1 MLIVNFILITA
12 LAGWWLSSTEISG
25 GFSGLAATGVVRSR
39 YWGLGIIIFIII
51 GGCLFGNLLNGI
63 IVGDTPLTTPGSST
77 TIAISAFI
85 ATLVTYKLSRFSSV
99 CYGILGALLGWGMYV
114 NDSIDCIE
122 VLRLV
127 LSWLIAPLLTAVIA
141 FFIYRVYCF
150 FIRKSSIHIL
160 ILARYLR
167 GGLIIAA
174 ILFALAIGMNNS
186 ILFIILNET
195 ISPGFD
201 FFINNL
207 DVKDQ
212 YILLFFSFLL
222 IALITWKSTFL
233 KINTLSER
241 EFDIN
246 IESVLVMLIAGVLV
260 LMFFSIPAV
269 CLIGLTETPLSIAGI
284 VLGGFAGI
292 NIVKKEKGIAYNEEG
307 RFLLSVI
314 ITPLVSFGIAYFIF
328 NIVDTHTLV
337 AKGSKIA
344 IASRGVF
351 NITPVIIAALAFT
364 FLFLVLV
371 YLRKQRRMRI
381 QAEII
386 LLENQNKLFE
396 NQKAMSALEI
406 KTVVTENESLN
417 TKLEL
422 RRKELIN
429 IALGITE
436 QKIFQEILYLQLKEL
451 KNLNDVEDLHREIE
465 DMERQ
470 LLQKMNFSEE
480 LESFYA
486 QIENLH
492 RDFNLRLSEKHP
504 DLTEQER
511 RLTTLLRLGFSS
523 KHIASLMNISPKS
536 VEMSRYRLR
545 NKLALDHDQKLITY
559 IRNI

>member
-1 MLIVNFILITA
+1 M
-12 LAGWWLSSTEISG
+12 
-25 GFSGLAATGVVRSR
+25 
-39 YWGLGIIIFIII
+39 
-51 GGCLFGNLLNGI
+51 
-63 IVGDTPLTTPGSST
+63 
-77 TIAISAFI
+77 
-85 ATLVTYKLSRFSSV
+85 
-99 CYGILGALLGWGMYV
+99 
-114 NDSIDCIE
+114 
-122 VLRLV
+122 
-127 LSWLIAPLLTAVIA
+127 
-141 FFIYRVYCF
+141 
-150 FIRKSSIHIL
+150 
-160 ILARYLR
+160 
-167 GGLIIAA
+167 
-174 ILFALAIGMNNS
+174 
-186 ILFIILNET
+186 
-195 ISPGFD
+195 
-201 FFINNL
+201 
-207 DVKDQ
+207 
-212 YILLFFSFLL
+212 
-222 IALITWKSTFL
+222 
-233 KINTLSER
+233 
-241 EFDIN
+241 
-246 IESVLVMLIAGVLV
+246 
-260 LMFFSIPAV
+260 
-269 CLIGLTETPLSIAGI
+269 
-284 VLGGFAGI
+284 
-292 NIVKKEKGIAYNEEG
+292 
-307 RFLLSVI
+307 
-314 ITPLVSFGIAYFIF
+314 YFIF

-351 NITPVIIAALAFT
+351 NITPVIIATLAFT

-559 IRNI
+559 IGNI

>member
-12 LAGWWLSSTEISG
+12 LAGWWFSSTEISA
-25 GFSGLAATGVVRSR
+25 GFSGLAATGVVRRR

-114 NDSIDCIE
+114 NDSIDCIA
-122 VLRLV
+122 VLKLV

-141 FFIYRVYCF
+141 FFIYKVYRF

-241 EFDIN
+241 EFDIS

-269 CLIGLTETPLSIAGI
+269 CLIGLTETPFSIAGI

-351 NITPVIIAALAFT
+351 NITPVIIATLAFT

-406 KTVVTENESLN
+406 KTVVTENESL
-417 TKLEL
+417 
-422 RRKELIN
+422 N

-559 IRNI
+559 IGNI